1 MYRLARDF
9 FLKVFAYASAYFFIT
24 KSVFFIMRSDMVPSL
39 LTLVA
44 IAWGGLMTKYFPSIF
59 RPFTILGLLP
69 SLCFALIKQDNY
81 LI

>member
-1 MYRLARDF
+1 
-9 FLKVFAYASAYFFIT
+9 
-24 KSVFFIMRSDMVPSL
+24 MRSDMGPSL

-69 SLCFALIKQDNY
+69 SLYFALIKQDNH